1 MALRCGRGRLRVSP
15 LSITHGTERG
25 VVLTDV
31 LVDLDPD
38 GAAVTLKVR
47 AASCSAGGD
56 VGHDRPGGKREQR
69 VEYKCELG
77 THPEW
82 AEFQVP
88 QSKMTVSPALT
99 GARTFVGVFSID

>member
-1 MALRCGRGRLRVSP
+1 
-15 LSITHGTERG
+15 

-38 GAAVTLKVR
+38 GAAVALEVR
-47 AASCSAGGD
+47 TASRTARGN
-56 VGHDRPGGKREQR
+56 VGHDRAAEKNERRFKHRLAEN
-69 VEYKCELG
+69 

-88 QSKMTVSPALT
+88 QSKMTVSPAFT